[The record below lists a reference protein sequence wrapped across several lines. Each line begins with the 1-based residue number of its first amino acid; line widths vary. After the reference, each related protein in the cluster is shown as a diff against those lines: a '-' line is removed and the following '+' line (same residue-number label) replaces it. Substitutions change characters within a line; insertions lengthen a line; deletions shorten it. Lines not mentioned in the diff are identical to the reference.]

1 MIDRLRPGALTC
13 VALLL
18 AAAPLAAQQ
27 QTTGSKPQAASGP
40 AATASAAPAAPAAV
54 PVAYAPALP
63 DDIVVGKA
71 MATRGQL
78 QDIVNRGDN
87 GAGDAR
93 VVGLAR
99 NRLTEGDFR
108 PGDRVDI
115 VTQGDT
121 GLSKT
126 FNVWPDLSLHLPSPT
141 TGSLLL
147 RGTLRSELQD
157 KVSAYINRF
166 VRNAD
171 VRARPLIRIA
181 IQGEVQHPGYYTVPV
196 DGDLSDALMAA
207 GGTTPNANFAK
218 AQVQRNGHTILEK
231 GAMQQAM
238 ATGLSLD
245 DNGIQDGDQ
254 LNIPKKPTGVFT
266 DNLRLFGI
274 LVTTA
279 VGLYTLSAH
288 HIL

>member
-1 MIDRLRPGALTC
+1 MTDRLRPGALTF

-18 AAAPLAAQQ
+18 AAAPLVAQQ
-27 QTTGSKPQAASGP
+27 QTTGTKH
-40 AATASAAPAAPAAV
+40 
-54 PVAYAPALP
+54 
-63 DDIVVGKA
+63 
-71 MATRGQL
+71 QL
-78 QDIVNRGDN
+78 QDIVNRADN
-87 GAGDAR
+87 GGGDAR

-99 NRLTEGDFR
+99 NRLAEGDFR
-108 PGDRVDI
+108 PGDRIDI

-141 TGSLLL
+141 TGSLSL

-207 GGTTPNANFAK
+207 GGTTPNANFGK
-218 AQVQRNGHTILEK
+218 AQVQRNGRTILDK
-231 GAMQQAM
+231 NGMQQAM
-238 ATGLSLD
+238 ASGRSLD
-245 DNGIQDGDQ
+245 ETGIQDGDQ
-254 LNIPKKPTGVFT
+254 LSIPKKNTGLFT
-266 DNLRLFGI
+266 DNLRLVGL

-279 VGLYTLSAH
+279 VGLYTLSSH